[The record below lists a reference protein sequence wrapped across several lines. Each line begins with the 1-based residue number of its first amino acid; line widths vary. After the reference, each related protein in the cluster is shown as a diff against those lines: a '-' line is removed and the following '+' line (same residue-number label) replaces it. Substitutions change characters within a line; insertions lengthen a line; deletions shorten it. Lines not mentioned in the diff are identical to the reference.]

1 MDLVSVIIPFYKKK
15 KYISETVSSV
25 LEQTYENIEIIIV
38 YDDLEKN
45 DLNFLRKNF
54 SNNSKIRII
63 INDRN
68 LGAGLSRNKGI
79 AVQKVDMSVL

>member
-54 SNNSKIRII
+54 SNNSKIRIMI
-63 INDRN
+63 EI
-68 LGAGLSRNKGI
+68 
-79 AVQKVDMSVL
+79 